1 MTTAL
6 VPYSEKRAAA
16 AAKYVEQTRAA
27 PTGDI
32 LRVKGGM
39 FMLGEDSAGSE
50 LCVTV
55 INSIYVNTYFR
66 DDYVEGQAVSP
77 TCYAYGQAGEE
88 MAPHPSM
95 AEHLDY
101 FEPQH
106 ESCTGCPMNEWG
118 SSPKGR
124 GKACQNRVRLAV
136 IQAGEFTK
144 RPKSREV
151 DLDLIDGSTPEGQAH
166 FRDADALTINLPVTS
181 VGNWNDYVRKL
192 AEIGEAPYG
201 VATRMFI
208 TPHPK
213 FQYTVNFEMLE
224 QIANESFDIT
234 QQRYEAT
241 LATMATPY
249 KPPRPEDEER
259 NERRGGVKGLVR
271 R

>member
-1 MTTAL
+1 MSNAL

-27 PTGDI
+27 PMGDL
-32 LRVKGGM
+32 LRVKGGL
-39 FMLGEDSAGSE
+39 FMIGEDSVGDQ

-55 INSIYVNTYFR
+55 INSIYVNTY
-66 DDYVEGQAVSP
+66 YSNKYIEGQADSP
-77 TCYAYGQAGEE
+77 TCYAYGFGDEP

-101 FEPQH
+101 FQPQH
-106 ESCTGCPMNEWG
+106 DECQGCPMNEWG
-118 SSPKGR
+118 SSDKGS

-136 IQAGEFTK
+136 IQAGQFLP
-144 RPKSREV
+144 RPKSRDF
-151 DLDLIDGSTPEGQAH
+151 DLDLVDGTTKEGQEH

-181 VGNWNDYVRKL
+181 VKNWNEYVRKL
-192 AEIGEAPYG
+192 AELGEAPYG
-201 VATRMFI
+201 VATRMYVK
-208 TPHPK
+208 PHPK
-213 FQYTVNFEMLE
+213 FQYTVEFEMLE
-224 QIANESFDIT
+224 QVANEAFDIT
-234 QQRYEAT
+234 QQRCEAT